1 MNLSAIN
8 KVTAGRTKTTG
19 ISDFAELEM
28 SKIYANESQPR
39 KSFENL
45 EELALSIKEN
55 GLIQPIAVTKTDK
68 GYMIISGERR
78 YRASLL
84 NSSKTIKSHII
95 QADEKQI
102 LELALVENIQREDLT
117 DFEKAVYIGKLWA
130 SGNYETKKEL
140 SQAIGKAQSYISKA
154 FSCLRL
160 DTEITADLES
170 AKHNIGLSVLEEI
183 ARVEDKKIQKEV
195 YELIL
200 KKEITRDEIKNFKN
214 LKGWDET
221 KVTEV
226 PGIKI
231 NTKRVF
237 VSYGFGTLNDMGNFI
252 SLSSGDLDGRI
263 AIDTEDFVKHSNN
276 NNYKITIEE
285 I

>member
-8 KVTAGRTKTTG
+8 KATAGRTRTSG
-19 ISDFAELEM
+19 ISDFMELEL
-28 SKIYANESQPR
+28 KNVYANEAQPR

-45 EELALSIKEN
+45 EELAASIKEN
-55 GLIQPIAVTKTDK
+55 GLIQPIAVTKTLK

-84 NSSKTIKSHII
+84 NGASTIKAHII
-95 QADEKQI
+95 KADEKQI

-140 SQAIGKAQSYISKA
+140 SESIGKAQSYISKA

-160 DTEITADLES
+160 DEEIITDLES

-183 ARVEDKKIQKEV
+183 SRVKDKSVQKEV
-195 YELIL
+195 YELYISDA
-200 KKEITRDEIKNFKN
+200 ITRDEIKDYKS
-214 LKGWDET
+214 D
-221 KVTEV
+221 KVE
-226 PGIKI
+226 K
-231 NTKRVF
+231 KSKKKF
-237 VSYGFGTLNDMGNFI
+237 VSYGFGTVNEFGNFI
-252 SLSSGDLDGRI
+252 ALAKGDLDGRI
-263 AIDTEDFVKHSNN
+263 AIDTEDFVKQANN
-276 NNYKITIEE
+276 CNYKITIEE

>member
-1 MNLSAIN
+1 MNLSAISR
-8 KVTAGRTKTTG
+8 VTAGRTKTTG

-28 SKIYANESQPR
+28 SKIYANEAQPR

-55 GLIQPIAVTKTDK
+55 GLIQPIAVTKTAK

-84 NSSKTIKSHII
+84 NDAKTIKSHII
-95 QADEKQI
+95 QADDKKI

-140 SQAIGKAQSYISKA
+140 SRTIGKSQSYISKS

-160 DTEITADLES
+160 DAEIIADLES
-170 AKHNIGLSVLEEI
+170 AKHDIGLTVLEEI
-183 ARVEDKKIQKEV
+183 ARVKEPQKQKEIYALYLEDK
-195 YELIL
+195 
-200 KKEITRDEIKNFKN
+200 ITRDEIKDFKN
-214 LKGWDET
+214 E
-221 KVTEV
+221 
-226 PGIKI
+226 PIK
-231 NTKRVF
+231 KQSKKKY
-237 VSYGFGTLNDMGNFI
+237 VSYGFGTVNDMGNFI
-252 SLSSGDLDGRI
+252 SISSGELDGRI
-263 AIDTEDFVKHSNN
+263 SIDTEDFVKHSNY